1 MEKNRFKQ
9 LLESTMGD
17 VKPLLV
23 ESEGSQNF
31 VITNETT
38 IEELDEYLYE
48 RIENNYGYGHSRSF
62 EYFIQGLLKNSLVA
76 SGKSEEESKSMAE
89 DFIERYMDNDMRSIP
104 DQYDYYERREAG
116 DTKYMGEIIF
126 EYTTG
131 GDGYGFSGSIKDLDK
146 LLDDLKKLIQY
157 GTIHDE

>member
-9 LLESTMGD
+9 LLEATMGD

-38 IEELDEYLYE
+38 IEELRDYLYE
-48 RIENNYGYGHSRSF
+48 KIEDSYGYGNSRTF
-62 EYFIQGLLKNSLVA
+62 EYFIQEVLENSLVA

-89 DFIERYMDNDMRSIP
+89 HFIEYYMDNDMRSIP
-104 DQYDYYERREAG
+104 DQYDYYERREKG
-116 DTKYMGEIIF
+116 DTKYMGEVIF
-126 EYTTG
+126 EYSAG

-146 LLDDLKKLIQY
+146 LFDDLKKLIQY

>member
-9 LLESTMGD
+9 LLESKMGD

-48 RIENNYGYGHSRSF
+48 RIENSYGYGHSRSF
-62 EYFIQGLLKNSLVA
+62 EYYIEGLLKNSLVA

-104 DQYDYYERREAG
+104 DQYDYYERTEEG

-126 EYTTG
+126 EYTAG

-157 GTIHDE
+157 GTIHEE